1 MLPLR
6 MPSSHPVRWL
16 IGLATTALLPACV
29 PFAPGLIPPGDALRL
44 ATDLAD
50 PRRAGNMAKLG
61 MQLANKGLPGQGS
74 SLLPTHPGLSPS
86 ASLPSAPG
94 SPMFPGVAPSNP
106 FLPAPSP
113 ISFAAIPQN
122 ASLPDMVGVPGSGVN
137 LRATPGGNILR
148 TAKPGEVFHVVD
160 TQGHW
165 INAQTS
171 SGETAWI
178 HRSVVKAPQFSR
190 LPDVASPPES
200 LTQSAASPTFAKIPK
215 AIPSKSFSPLPP
227 TDSLPAY
234 VGTPNPG
241 TALFARPDGSA
252 VRKSTR
258 GEVFE
263 TLLVRGDWVLVQ
275 PHSGQPAWV
284 QRAHLANPGIEAS
297 PVTIYQTATPI
308 APAQASQSQS
318 LSLTGD
324 GQPQSSSQGIDAH
337 KVGEVIG
344 TLGRI
349 WLKIRQGANPANA
362 AVETLILEGQ

>member
-1 MLPLR
+1 MFPLSMSWSR
-6 MPSSHPVRWL
+6 PIRLL
-16 IGLATTALLPACV
+16 IGFATIPLLPACV
-29 PFAPGLIPPGDALRL
+29 PLVPGLIPPGDALRL

-50 PRRAGNMAKLG
+50 PRRAGNMAKLS

-74 SLLPTHPGLSPS
+74 SMLPQSPGLSPS
-86 ASLPSAPG
+86 ISLPAAPG
-94 SPMFPGVAPSNP
+94 SPMFPGVASSNP

-113 ISFAAIPQN
+113 TSFAAIPRN
-122 ASLPDMVGVPGSGVN
+122 APLPDMIGVPGSGVN
-137 LRATPGGNILR
+137 LRATPGGKIVR

-160 TQGHW
+160 TQDPW

-178 HRSVVKAPQFSR
+178 HRSVVKAPQFSKS
-190 LPDVASPPES
+190 LDGGSPPGS
-200 LTQSAASPTFAKIPK
+200 LTQPMDPTAFAKAPRTV
-215 AIPSKSFSPLPP
+215 PSKSFSPLSSA
-227 TDSLPAY
+227 DSLPAY

-252 VRKSTR
+252 VRKSIR

-284 QRAHLANPGIEAS
+284 QRTHLANPGIATP
-297 PVTIYQTATPI
+297 PVAIYQTATPI
-308 APAQASQSQS
+308 APAQASQS
-318 LSLTGD
+318 LSLTED
-324 GQPQSSSQGIDAH
+324 NIPASSSQISDAQ
-337 KVGEVIG
+337 KAGEFIG

-349 WLKIRQGANPANA
+349 WLKLRQGQKPAQA
-362 AVETLILEGQ
+362 AVETLLENQ